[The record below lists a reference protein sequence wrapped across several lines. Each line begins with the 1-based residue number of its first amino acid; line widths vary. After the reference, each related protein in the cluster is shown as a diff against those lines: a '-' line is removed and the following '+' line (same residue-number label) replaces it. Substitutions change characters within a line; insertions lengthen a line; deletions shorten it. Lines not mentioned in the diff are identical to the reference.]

1 MKIIIRDSEHGRKE
15 TYNVREVRP
24 SRKPALKDDKDEEL
38 SALEKRL
45 DSLEEKLN
53 KLLSK
58 DEGEDED
65 AENEDAENE
74 DVDEEEAD
82 DEDEVEEPQD
92 NDDDEEEGFEGE
104 RVEDVKTTCDSL
116 RKTIIPSPLKS
127 VGAIVKKVTDSAD
140 NTATDAEGDT
150 ALSNFYNSKLKG
162 DN

>member
-58 DEGEDED
+58 DEDEDED
-65 AENEDAENE
+65 EEAD

-82 DEDEVEEPQD
+82 DEDEAEEPQD
-92 NDDDEEEGFEGE
+92 EDEEEGFEGE
-104 RVEDVKTTCDSL
+104 RVEDVKTTCDSA
-116 RKTIIPSPLKS
+116 RKPVIPSPLKS

-140 NTATDAEGDT
+140 NTATDTEGDT

>member
-65 AENEDAENE
+65 VGNE

-82 DEDEVEEPQD
+82 DEDEAEEPQ
-92 NDDDEEEGFEGE
+92 DDDEEEDFEGE

-116 RKTIIPSPLKS
+116 RKPVIPSPLKS